1 MRCLNYTADRSKV
14 LRENRPK
21 PTPINAI
28 ALARSMSAKV
38 WELRDHQSRQ
48 LLRQNRRREEARD
61 VGRNLGWFG
70 EGFDTADL
78 RDAQAPEREL
88 VA

>member
-1 MRCLNYTADRSKV
+1 MTIS
-14 LRENRPK
+14 
-21 PTPINAI
+21 
-28 ALARSMSAKV
+28 LASYFDKTG
-38 WELRDHQSRQ
+38 
-48 LLRQNRRREEARD
+48 RREEARD